1 MSKRYLIRRLLLVIP
16 VLLGTILVV
25 YGLVF
30 LTPGDPIR
38 RLAGSRPLPE
48 TTVQAIKEKYHLDQP
63 FLVQFGYYIEGLA
76 HGDFG
81 ATFQNDRDV
90 SSIIA
95 ERFPVTLKLAL
106 GAFGIEVVLGLALAL
121 IAAAKQRKLT
131 DHIILGTTLVLI
143 TVPIIVLAFVLQY
156 VFGVKLKVLPVAGI
170 QDGWKSYVLPSIAL
184 GIGSAAALGRLAR
197 SSILDN
203 SAGEHIRAAVARG
216 IPRRRVSARHVLKNS
231 LVPIVT
237 IMGLDF
243 AYLMGGAVITET
255 VFNLPGLGNAIYFG
269 IQTENG
275 PLVVGLVVLS
285 AIIFIFTNL
294 FVDLLCA
301 RIDPRI
307 TYE

>member
-1 MSKRYLIRRLLLVIP
+1 VSKRYLIRRLLLVVP
-16 VLLGTILVV
+16 VLLGTILLV
-25 YGLVF
+25 YSLVF
-30 LTPGDPIR
+30 VTPGDPIK
-38 RLAGSRPLPE
+38 RLAGSKPLPE
-48 TTVQAIKEKYHLDQP
+48 STVNAIKERYHLDEP
-63 FLVQFGYYIEGLA
+63 FLVQFGYYIDGLV

-95 ERFPVTLKLAL
+95 QRFPVTLKLSI
-106 GAFGIEVVLGLALAL
+106 GAFGIEVVLGLTLAL

-131 DHIILGTTLVLI
+131 DHVILGTTLFLI
-143 TVPIIVLAFVLQY
+143 TVPIIVLAFALQY
-156 VFGVKLKVLPVAGI
+156 IFGVKLKVLPVAGI
-170 QDGWKSYVLPSIAL
+170 HDGWKSYVLPSIAL
-184 GIGSAAALGRLAR
+184 GLGSAAALGRLAR

-203 SAGEHIRAAVARG
+203 SAGEHVRAAIARG
-216 IPRRRVSARHVLKNS
+216 VPRRRVMTRHVLKNS

-255 VFNLPGLGNAIYFG
+255 VFNLPGLGQAIFFG
-269 IQTENG
+269 IQIEDG

-307 TYE
+307 SYE